1 MTDNTGPITA
11 ITVAAGTLF
20 ILQFDSTPTLIH
32 HATNLDL
39 PGEANIT
46 VVAGAKLLGFATAAN
61 QVDVLAYTKADGTAV
76 VAGASSPWVKLG
88 ATSGTGQGALSV
100 DWTNDNY
107 TDVLVVFNVT
117 NDTDNQITHARLRQS
132 AADVFSGDAYYDLLA
147 GATATSM
154 QIVSASGT
162 QGYEFG
168 VRGELHVY
176 EPAGTALNKAVRM
189 ENRSNVPVA
198 SSNLGEIL
206 GLINDNRRF
215 HSASS
220 GPFTGERSVTMA
232 NTDVKWG
239 AKVPISLKFGQASLM
254 MLCCLHDGFNG

>member
-189 ENRSNVPVA
+189 ETIRSNASNVPVA
-198 SSNLGEIL
+198 SSNLGGDFRADQAAIT
-206 GLINDNRRF
+206 GVSVY
-215 HSASS
+215 SASGNIS
-220 GPFTGERSVTMA
+220 GRM
-232 NTDVKWG
+232 DVYGLSRG
-239 AKVPISLKFGQASLM
+239 A
-254 MLCCLHDGFNG
+254 